1 MKGKKAVKEAF
12 AELAPRYEE
21 TVDDELRTFW
31 GWSYQ
36 GFVDHLIEQTP
47 LKPGD
52 TILDIATGTAVIPRK
67 LIEDENKPEVR
78 IIGLDITESMLVQG
92 KRRIPPDQFGSTISL
107 ACGDAMALPF
117 YDNSFDIVITGLSS
131 HHMKIPT
138 LLSEVR
144 RVLKPDGNFSMLD
157 VGTSPIWKSSVV
169 RAILRAVAFSYFL
182 LKENYSR
189 ALAEASALSNV
200 QTIEDWRRDLE
211 DIGFNHINTKKL
223 QSKYKWFP
231 EPFEILAYNKK

>member
-12 AELAPRYEE
+12 TELAPRYEE

-31 GWSYQ
+31 GWSYE
-36 GFVDHLIEQTP
+36 GFVDHLIAQTP
-47 LKPGD
+47 IQPGD
-52 TILDIATGTAVIPRK
+52 RVLDIATGTAVIPRK
-67 LIEDENKPEVR
+67 LIKGDNKHGVR
-78 IIGLDITESMLVQG
+78 IIGLDITESMLIHG
-92 KRRIPPDQFGSTISL
+92 KRKIPADQFGKTISL
-107 ACGDAMALPF
+107 SCGNAMTLPF
-117 YDNSFDIVITGLSS
+117 HDNSFDIVITGLAS

-144 RVLKPDGNFSMLD
+144 RVLKPGGYFSMLD

-169 RAILRAVAFSYFL
+169 RAILRAVAFSFFL

-200 QTIEDWRRDLE
+200 QTIEDWRKDLE
-211 DIGFNHINTKKL
+211 DMGFNHINTKKL

-231 EPFEILAYNKK
+231 EPFEILAYNK